1 MFDNVQSFLGMIAQ
15 PDIQQVEREATL
27 ELMVM
32 TMYIDKSLKLAEDE
46 VINQYLSSITWE
58 SWLPSNKFLGVAIAK
73 VRNAL
78 GSKEKTIALLE
89 DINSRLSDEERKS
102 KALQACRELAI
113 ADGEL
118 SQEEKDF
125 LETVTQVFQIS

>member
-15 PDIQQVEREATL
+15 PDVQQVEREATL

-46 VINQYLSSITWE
+46 AINEYLSNITWE

-89 DINSRLSDEERKS
+89 NINSKLSDEERKS
-102 KALQACRELAI
+102 KALQACHELAI

-125 LETVTQVFQIS
+125 LETVAQVFQIS

>member
-1 MFDNVQSFLGMIAQ
+1 MFKNVQSFLGMIGQ
-15 PDIQQVEREATL
+15 VDSEQVEREATI

-32 TMYIDKSLKLAEDE
+32 TMYIDKTLKLAEDE
-46 VINQYLSSITWE
+46 AIKQYLGSITWE
-58 SWLPSNKFLGVAIAK
+58 SWYKSEKFLGVAIAK

-78 GSKEKTIALLE
+78 SSKEKTTALLE
-89 DINSRLSDEERKS
+89 DINSRLSSQERKS
-102 KALQACRELAI
+102 QALQACRELAI

-125 LETVTQVFQIS
+125 LETVAQVFQVS